1 MDVINR
7 VILFFEYN
15 PHFMTGFIFTFSLFC
30 SAVLNADPA
39 VLQRSE
45 FAAMRQIIESAI
57 PETQLHRVLRTRQS
71 QVTFS
76 APLFH
81 APSGLLPQ
89 TPFRWRWDSVQA
101 LQSRRCL
108 DARPIRAPAMR

>member
-1 MDVINR
+1 
-7 VILFFEYN
+7 
-15 PHFMTGFIFTFSLFC
+15 MTGFIFTFSLFC

-45 FAAMRQIIESAI
+45 FAAMRQIIESVI

-76 APLFH
+76 SPLFRT
-81 APSGLLPQ
+81 PSGLVPQ
-89 TPFRWRWDSVQA
+89 APLRWRWDSVHA
-101 LQSRRCL
+101 LQVHRFL
-108 DARPIRAPAMR
+108 NARPIRAPSVC